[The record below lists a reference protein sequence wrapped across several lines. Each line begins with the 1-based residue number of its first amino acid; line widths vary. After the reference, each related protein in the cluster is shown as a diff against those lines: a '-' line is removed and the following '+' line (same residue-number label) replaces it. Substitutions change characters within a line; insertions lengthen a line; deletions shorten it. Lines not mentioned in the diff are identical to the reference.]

1 MQIRRYFVM
10 MKTCWKYVIIVVI
23 ISSMVYVVSHIP
35 RHQVSIDKR
44 LVDIIVQ
51 IAYSKGNQ

>member
-1 MQIRRYFVM
+1 M
-10 MKTCWKYVIIVVI
+10 IIP
-23 ISSMVYVVSHIP
+23 SMLYVVSHIP

-44 LVDIIVQ
+44 LVDIIIQ

>member
-1 MQIRRYFVM
+1 M
-10 MKTCWKYVIIVVI
+10 MTTCWKYVIVVI
-23 ISSMVYVVSHIP
+23 IIPSMLYVVSHIP

-44 LVDIIVQ
+44 LGDIIIQ